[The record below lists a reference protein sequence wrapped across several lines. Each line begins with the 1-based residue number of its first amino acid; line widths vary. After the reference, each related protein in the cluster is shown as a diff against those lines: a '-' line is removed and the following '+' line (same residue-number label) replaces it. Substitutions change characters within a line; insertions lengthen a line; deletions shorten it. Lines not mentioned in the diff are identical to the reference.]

1 MKILNVEI
9 GELDI
14 FDLEV
19 AEQYEKGLAEIQN
32 KDYNL
37 ETLSEIIKAQCTDV
51 MNLFNKLFG
60 EGTDKKIFGN
70 KTNLKL
76 CLQAFEELV
85 ENVNRQGEE
94 LSNSVVNKY
103 SNARTK
109 R

>member
-51 MNLFNKLFG
+51 MNLFNELFG

-85 ENVNRQGEE
+85 ENVNKQGEE

>member
-85 ENVNRQGEE
+85 ENVNNQGEE

>member
-19 AEQYEKGLAEIQN
+19 AEQYEKSLAEIQN

-51 MNLFNKLFG
+51 MNLFNELFG

-103 SNARTK
+103 SNTRTK

>member
-37 ETLSEIIKAQCTDV
+37 GALSEIIKAQCTDV
-51 MNLFNKLFG
+51 MNLFNELFG

-85 ENVNRQGEE
+85 ENVNKQGEE

-103 SNARTK
+103 SNDRTK

>member
-51 MNLFNKLFG
+51 MNLFNELFG

>member
-85 ENVNRQGEE
+85 ENVNKQGEE

>member
-37 ETLSEIIKAQCTDV
+37 ESLSEIIKAQCTDV

-70 KTNLKL
+70 KTNLKV

-85 ENVNRQGEE
+85 ENVNKQGEE

>member
-51 MNLFNKLFG
+51 MNLFNELFG

-85 ENVNRQGEE
+85 ENVNNQGEE

>member
-37 ETLSEIIKAQCTDV
+37 ESLSEIIKAQCTDV

-85 ENVNRQGEE
+85 ENVNKQGEE

>member
-51 MNLFNKLFG
+51 MNLFNELFG

-85 ENVNRQGEE
+85 ENVNSQGEE

>member
-85 ENVNRQGEE
+85 ENVNSQGEE

>member
-37 ETLSEIIKAQCTDV
+37 GTLSEVIKAQCTDV
-51 MNLFNKLFG
+51 MNLFNDLFG

-85 ENVNRQGEE
+85 ENVNKQGEE

-103 SNARTK
+103 SNTRTK

>member
-37 ETLSEIIKAQCTDV
+37 GILSEIIKAQCTDV
-51 MNLFNKLFG
+51 MNLFNELFG

-85 ENVNRQGEE
+85 ENINKQGEE

-103 SNARTK
+103 SNA
-109 R
+109 